1 MQSDIVLSSRVR
13 LARNYADL
21 PFELASEPEQAE
33 TCILRTLSAL
43 RQAGLEEQ
51 YDLLRLRDMSDVS
64 RRAMEESHLVSRD
77 LLRSPETA
85 AVLVKRDSSV
95 SIMMNEDDHLRIQAV
110 RTGDDLLSAAQACF
124 CVDDALSRQN
134 EFAFDQ
140 QLGYLTA
147 FPTNAGTGM
156 RASLLLHLPLLTR
169 SKQMGNVGQMVAKV
183 GLNIRGVYGEGAEA
197 LGNIYQISNQVTLG
211 RTEQELIT
219 TVEAVGQRLTMME
232 QNLEEKALTT
242 AKIETEDA
250 VQRAFGILTHARI
263 LPRGEFYQM
272 YSNLRLG
279 ATMGLL
285 PLSVQK
291 VDEVLDQAQDA
302 HLCIYAGETLSGQAL
317 DAARADRVREL
328 LGE

>member
-1 MQSDIVLSSRVR
+1 MLTLLSR
-13 LARNYADL
+13 LT
-21 PFELASEPEQAE
+21 S
-33 TCILRTLSAL
+33 
-43 RQAGLEEQ
+43 
-51 YDLLRLRDMSDVS
+51 
-64 RRAMEESHLVSRD
+64 
-77 LLRSPETA
+77 TA
-85 AVLVKRDSSV
+85 AVSG
-95 SIMMNEDDHLRIQAV
+95 LR
-110 RTGDDLLSAAQACF
+110 
-124 CVDDALSRQN
+124 SR
-134 EFAFDQ
+134 
-140 QLGYLTA
+140 
-147 FPTNAGTGM
+147 
-156 RASLLLHLPLLTR
+156 S
-169 SKQMGNVGQMVAKV
+169 
-183 GLNIRGVYGEGAEA
+183 
-197 LGNIYQISNQVTLG
+197 
-211 RTEQELIT
+211 
-219 TVEAVGQRLTMME
+219 RLTMME